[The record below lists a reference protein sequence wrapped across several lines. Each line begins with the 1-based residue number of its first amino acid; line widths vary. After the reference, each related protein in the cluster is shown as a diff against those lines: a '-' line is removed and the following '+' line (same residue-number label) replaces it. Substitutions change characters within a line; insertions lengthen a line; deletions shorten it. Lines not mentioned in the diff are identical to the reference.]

1 MKAIKLLVMITMILI
16 SMIIFNCAAT
26 MNFSGDWSMNEEK
39 TDMEGGTQMLP
50 TKLTILHKGN
60 NLSIERFYEREWE
73 DDFSFKEVLTL
84 DGEECESSIF
94 NFPTPEIYRMKP
106 EDTRRKSVAS
116 WSNEDKMLTIS
127 SNTIFNSEGTTFE
140 INTKEKWDIIEEWN
154 VLSVTFTADS
164 PSGERNGTIVYE
176 KGKGDE

>member
-60 NLSIERFYEREWE
+60 NLSIESPRMINMATM
-73 DDFSFKEVLTL
+73 VTL
-84 DGEECESSIF
+84 VNINAVEYRGKL
-94 NFPTPEIYRMKP
+94 PTK
-106 EDTRRKSVAS
+106 
-116 WSNEDKMLTIS
+116 L
-127 SNTIFNSEGTTFE
+127 FE
-140 INTKEKWDIIEEWN
+140 K
-154 VLSVTFTADS
+154 
-164 PSGERNGTIVYE
+164 
-176 KGKGDE
+176 